1 MDVSIRRHTEDSP
14 PDLGALL
21 EPSLEEGFGL
31 VHRTLSDWA
40 AGANRFDRA
49 GEALFLAECDSAM
62 VGMCGLNIDPFTDE
76 PGLGR
81 IRHLYVL
88 PAYRRLQVGRRL
100 VAACIVAGRGVFD
113 RLRLRTFDAGAAR
126 FYESI
131 GFFRVEEEFAT
142 HTLSLR
148 SGAEPRA
155 DSFPIL
161 NHPAP
166 P

>member
-1 MDVSIRRHTEDSP
+1 MDVSIRRHAKASP

-21 EPSLEEGFGL
+21 EPSLEEGYGL

-49 GEALFLAECDSAM
+49 GEALFLAECDRGT
-62 VGMCGLNIDPFTDE
+62 VGMCGLNVDPFADE
-76 PGLGR
+76 PDVGR

-88 PAYRRLQVGRRL
+88 AAYRRHQVGRRL
-100 VAACIVAGRGVFD
+100 VAACIAAGRGVFD

-131 GFFRVEEEFAT
+131 GFFRVEEESAT
-142 HTLSLR
+142 HALSLQ
-148 SGAEPRA
+148 SGEEPRA
-155 DSFPIL
+155 DSLRIPSR
-161 NHPAP
+161 PAP
-166 P
+166 